1 MTKLLNV
8 KPFRQSSG
16 HCGAACLK
24 IVLGYYGIQKSERE
38 LIKLVGSTTASG
50 VSTENMALAIK
61 KYKIHTIIKDNS
73 NLKQIASLLAK
84 QIPIMVDWFSDNDG
98 HYSVVVGLD
107 RENIYMQ
114 DPELGHLRTMKR
126 KAFMT
131 VWFDFE
137 GPYLVDKD
145 DIIIRRMIIIQPK
158 KKDIR
163 K

>member
-1 MTKLLNV
+1 MVKLLNV
-8 KPFRQSSG
+8 KPFRQSLG

-24 IVLGYYGIQKSERE
+24 IVLEYYDIQKSERE
-38 LIKLVGSTTASG
+38 LIKLVSSTVANG
-50 VSTENMALAIK
+50 VGTERMALAIK
-61 KYKIHTIIKDNS
+61 KFNMRTVIKDNS
-73 NLKQIASLLAK
+73 TLKQIAVLLKK
-84 QIPIMVDWFSDNDG
+84 QIPIIVDWFSDYDG

-131 VWFDFE
+131 VWFDFHGQYIARRE
-137 GPYLVDKD
+137 DL
-145 DIIIRRMIIIQPK
+145 IIRRMIIITPK
-158 KKDIR
+158 R